1 MQYFISVFISA
12 FLVFQIQP
20 IISKVLLPLF
30 GGGASVWT
38 TCMLFFQ
45 FFLLVGYL
53 YSYVLT
59 KIMRVRNQIVVHLS
73 CLIFSLFLLPI
84 DIADIQNIPISG
96 QPTWAVLKV
105 LFFSLG
111 FPYLILSANTPL
123 LQHWFS
129 SETNGANPYR
139 LYAISNVGSFLA
151 LISYPV
157 VIEPFLSLELQVKL
171 WSSIYWLFFIFIG
184 WIFFTVVKQNNKYNP
199 SVSENI
205 SSPTLSYFRLILWF
219 MLSGLGVILLVSTT
233 NALTQNVPPVPFLW
247 LAPLSIYLVTYV
259 LAFSNLSIY
268 VRSIWLPF
276 FMLLSFVALLIY
288 FIGGQFDILT
298 QLLIYLL
305 ILFCGCMICHGE
317 LNSLKPQQGNTTL
330 FYLILSAGGV
340 CGSFLVSFTAKSL
353 FDEFLEFPLAIFG
366 VLVLTTVSLWWSK
379 KDKRIDI
386 DFSQADAIANKH
398 LSILA
403 LGSACVGGVWLL
415 SFVSLNNQYKQY
427 DIAKAR
433 NFYGI
438 LTVKDIT
445 QGEINERRLVDG
457 TTSHGSQYL
466 PLSNTAIPTS
476 YYRPGTGVQLVIEE
490 LSSDS
495 HNQLHVGI
503 IGLGVGALAAYGQA
517 GDHYTFYELNPL
529 VSTFANRY
537 FTYLRDTKAKVD
549 IKLGDARVTLQ
560 KELELGQKNEFDLLI
575 IDAFSGDLIP
585 THLMTYEAFLLY
597 QQHINTHGTLA
608 LHISN
613 RHLSLLP
620 VILQHSKSLN
630 MQIMLFDT
638 PGDGKEHDTQWV
650 IMTNNKRL
658 TQSVQLLYQ
667 QTSLDKGIHP
677 EVLWTDDYS
686 SLLPILKVL
695 N

>member
-20 IISKVLLPLF
+20 IISKVLLPFF

-59 KIMRVRNQIVVHLS
+59 KIMRVRNQIVVHLL
-73 CLIFSLFLLPI
+73 CLIFSLFLLPF
-84 DIADIQNIPISG
+84 DISDIQNIPISG

-105 LFFSLG
+105 LFLSLG

-157 VIEPFLSLELQVKL
+157 VIEPFFSLELQIKL

-184 WIFFTVVKQNNKYNP
+184 WIFFTVVKQNNKYIP
-199 SVSENI
+199 SVREKI
-205 SSPTLSYFRLILWF
+205 SSPTLSYFRLVLWF

-247 LAPLSIYLVTYV
+247 IAPLSIYLVTYV

-298 QLLIYLL
+298 QLSIYLL

-317 LNSLKPQQGNTTL
+317 LNSLKPQLGNTTL

-366 VLVLTTVSLWWSK
+366 VLVLTTVSIWWSK
-379 KDKRIDI
+379 KDKHTDV
-386 DFSQADAIANKH
+386 DFSKADVIANKH
-398 LSILA
+398 LSIIA
-403 LGSACVGGVWLL
+403 LGSACVVGVWLL

-445 QGEINERRLVDG
+445 HGEVNERRLVDG

-466 PLSNTAIPTS
+466 PLSNAAIPTS

-490 LSSDS
+490 LSSGS

-560 KELELGQKNEFDLLI
+560 KELELGQRNEFDLLI

-597 QQHINTHGTLA
+597 QQHINTHGTLV

-620 VILQHSKSLN
+620 VILQHSKTLN

-650 IMTNNKRL
+650 VMTNNKRL

-667 QTSLDKGIHP
+667 QTSLDKDLHQ